1 MEEILTNPE
10 TTDLFYWSVLDPTTN
25 DQNEAQHLVSIG
37 DGWGAIVIP
46 PTFSELLFAGAP
58 VINGSLVLNSTVI
71 KTGLGTLLNTFFTV
85 KIKTQHTTTQTHA
98 QTLFRGLHTCSEPGD
113 IYL

>member
-10 TTDLFYWSVLDPTTN
+10 TTDLFYWFVLDPTTN
-25 DQNEAQHLVSIG
+25 DQNEAQHLISIG

-58 VINGSLVLNSTVI
+58 VVNGSLVLNSTVI
-71 KTGLGTLLNTFFTV
+71 KTGLGTPPYFLLLIQNTTHNHSR
-85 KIKTQHTTTQTHA
+85 THT
-98 QTLFRGLHTCSEPGD
+98 F
-113 IYL
+113 